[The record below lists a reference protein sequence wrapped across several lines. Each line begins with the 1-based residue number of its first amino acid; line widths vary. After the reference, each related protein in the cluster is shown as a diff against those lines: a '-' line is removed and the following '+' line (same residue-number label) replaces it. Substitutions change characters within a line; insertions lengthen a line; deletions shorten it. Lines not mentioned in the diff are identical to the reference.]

1 MLSRQ
6 VKISP
11 PQFLILTFV
20 VFIILGTMLLKMPIS
35 SNQPISWLDSL
46 FTITSAMTVTGL
58 VVVDTGT
65 AYSYVGQVIIM
76 IWIQIGGLGIMSFAI
91 LFFMFLGKKIGFRE
105 RVLIQQSLN
114 QTTIGGVIRL
124 VRSLFAFSLIIE
136 GIAVL
141 FLSIRWVPELGWG
154 KGLYYSLF
162 HAVSAFN
169 NAGFGL
175 WPDNLMKYVGDPI
188 VNLTISG
195 LLILGG
201 LGFTVMADVWRKRTF
216 SKLSLHSKL
225 MIVGTIV
232 LNIVAM
238 VIILLLEM
246 NNAKT
251 LGSLSWSDKLWAA
264 YFQGVS
270 PRTAGFNTIDV
281 TQINDSTAFFS
292 IILMFIGAG
301 SASTGGGIK
310 LTTFIIIVLA
320 VFTYLK
326 GKEEITTFK
335 RSIDNK
341 LVFKSLAIAMI
352 SILFVILAVFILSIT
367 EKAPFVKIVY
377 EVVSAFGTVG
387 LSMGLTFDLTWIGKV
402 VLIFI
407 MFLGKLG
414 PLTLAFSLARRDS
427 SKIRYPKEDVLAG

>member
-1 MLSRQ
+1 MSRQ

-136 GIAVL
+136 GIAVM

-251 LGSLSWSDKLWAA
+251 LGSLSWPDKLWAA

-281 TQINDSTAFFS
+281 TQINDSTAFFT

-310 LTTFIIIVLA
+310 LTTFIIILLA

-352 SILFVILAVFILSIT
+352 SILFVILAVFVLSIT

-387 LSMGLTFDLTWIGKV
+387 LSMGLTFDLTWIGKI

>member
-136 GIAVL
+136 GIAVI

-251 LGSLSWSDKLWAA
+251 LGSLPWSDKLWAA

-281 TQINDSTAFFS
+281 TQINDSTAFFT

-310 LTTFIIIVLA
+310 LTTFLIIVLA

-387 LSMGLTFDLTWIGKV
+387 LSMGLTFDLTWIGKI

-427 SKIRYPKEDVLAG
+427 SKIRYPKEDILAG

>member
-1 MLSRQ
+1 
-6 VKISP
+6 
-11 PQFLILTFV
+11 
-20 VFIILGTMLLKMPIS
+20 MLLKMPIS

>member
-1 MLSRQ
+1 MSRQ

-136 GIAVL
+136 GIAVI

-251 LGSLSWSDKLWAA
+251 LGSLPWSDKLWAA

-281 TQINDSTAFFS
+281 TQINDSTAFFT

-310 LTTFIIIVLA
+310 LTTFLIIVLA

-387 LSMGLTFDLTWIGKV
+387 LSMGLTFDLTWIGKI

-427 SKIRYPKEDVLAG
+427 SKIRYPKEDILAG

>member
-281 TQINDSTAFFS
+281 TQINDSTAFFT

>member
-1 MLSRQ
+1 
-6 VKISP
+6 
-11 PQFLILTFV
+11 
-20 VFIILGTMLLKMPIS
+20 MLLKMPIS

-281 TQINDSTAFFS
+281 TQINDSTAFFT